1 MKSAGAG
8 EWRGRERKT
17 QVGVESFHRAVWL
30 LPGDH
35 ILLPLRFLF
44 LSKGVGFPGEPVTS
58 TFPNFHPTFL
68 KSYLQID

>member
-1 MKSAGAG
+1 MQGLENG
-8 EWRGRERKT
+8 EEGRGRLRL
-17 QVGVESFHRAVWL
+17 ESKVFHRAVWL